1 MIIYLIIY
9 VWFFYNIYYK
19 LGKLILEEKFNL
31 KKLFSKEIQLDYIKL
46 LIIIF
51 IGNII
56 SKKKGIFLIKSF
68 LEDIIQVIIIQVFLL
83 FLLKIIFKIVNMKFF
98 KIFLD
103 KDNIIFNVFLIIFI
117 IFLSKV
123 LKVDIIWNI
132 EIKNKG

>member
-68 LEDIIQVIIIQVFLL
+68 LEDIIQVIIIQGFLL
-83 FLLKIIFKIVNMKFF
+83 VLLVIVFKIVKLKPFN
-98 KIFLD
+98 ILLD
-103 KDNIIFNVFLIIFI
+103 RSNILFCLFATMLTIYFI
-117 IFLSKV
+117 RISP
-123 LKVDIIWNI
+123 
-132 EIKNKG
+132 

>member
-1 MIIYLIIY
+1 MLIYLIIY
-9 VWFFYNIYYK
+9 VWFFYDIYYK
-19 LGKLILEEKFNL
+19 LGGLILEEKFNL

-123 LKVDIIWNI
+123 LKVDII
-132 EIKNKG
+132 

>member
-123 LKVDIIWNI
+123 LKVDII
-132 EIKNKG
+132 

>member
-1 MIIYLIIY
+1 MLIYLIIY
-9 VWFFYNIYYK
+9 VWFFYDIYYK
-19 LGKLILEEKFNL
+19 LGGLILEEKFNL

>member
-117 IFLSKV
+117 ISLSKV
-123 LKVDIIWNI
+123 LKVDII
-132 EIKNKG
+132 